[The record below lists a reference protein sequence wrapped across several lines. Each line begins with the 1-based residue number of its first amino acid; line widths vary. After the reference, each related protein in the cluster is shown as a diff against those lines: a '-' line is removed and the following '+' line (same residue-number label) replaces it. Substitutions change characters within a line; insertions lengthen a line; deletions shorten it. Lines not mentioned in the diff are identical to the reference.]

1 MTQPVDT
8 PEEAVRRVVAER
20 AAALVRRDVAA
31 LEHILAPGF
40 VYTNASGEV
49 LDKESYLAR
58 YVHDP
63 DVRWLSQELA
73 EVMVQVVGDTAVV
86 TCRVQDRAMFHGR
99 LLDATFRSTYVY
111 VRDAAGWRCLAGH
124 TGPAAP

>member
-1 MTQPVDT
+1 MCK
-8 PEEAVRRVVAER
+8 AEIDR
-20 AAALVRRDVAA
+20 FVYALTVYPFGYNVNMYTMLRSDEFDKWLAGLKDAKGKARIVAA

-58 YVHDP
+58 CVRDP

-73 EVMVQVVGDTAVV
+73 EVVVRVVGDTAVV
-86 TCRVQDRAMFHGR
+86 TCQV
-99 LLDATFRSTYVY
+99 
-111 VRDAAGWRCLAGH
+111 
-124 TGPAAP
+124 